1 MHRKQLSMRA
11 CVCACVCVCVCVH
24 VCVCVCVCVSVS
36 VKAAQIAEIPLSQGR
51 GWWGYQQVDSYKH
64 LRETIPVFY
73 FTAKKPAHGVKSNAL
88 SIMNTSESPDSY
100 F

>member
-1 MHRKQLSMRA
+1 MQVVSFFCFTLSEMHRKQLSMR
-11 CVCACVCVCVCVH
+11 VCVR
-24 VCVCVCVCVSVS
+24 VCVCVCVSVS

-73 FTAKKPAHGVKSNAL
+73 FTAKK
-88 SIMNTSESPDSY
+88 TSTWCEK
-100 F
+100 